1 MPAPA
6 CFAMAA
12 HTLRAARGGLLGAAA
27 LVLPTTLGKK
37 DGRQSPW
44 SPGAIAC
51 DNKAANAMVGDDF
64 QFSLGAPDSGF
75 SLFLAERTKK
85 IHFIRHAEGFHNVE
99 THKAGTNDILK
110 CPAGQQANE
119 HELWDARLTQ
129 VGIDQAQKL
138 REYLSQRPSGGRS
151 FTSFDLVVV
160 SPLTRTLETAQE
172 VFGPAR
178 SPGIPAFLD
187 PGQAPAGSEE
197 STLASTNA
205 VPRPR
210 ILVREECRERWGCYV
225 CDGRRPISQIMPDFP
240 GFDFSELEY
249 DADVFYTSERE
260 SDEHCH
266 QRALLFL
273 EWLNKR
279 PEKCIAVVTHSSFL
293 RHLFE
298 QFGKNTHHDD
308 KDLLQRVA
316 GNCELRSIILCS
328 HGTKD
333 RNTLE
338 PMSPEG
344 AASTV
349 DLGTIKLTQSKIAKG
364 GVH

>member
-1 MPAPA
+1 
-6 CFAMAA
+6 MAA
-12 HTLRAARGGLLGAAA
+12 HAIRTAKGGLLGVAA
-27 LVLPTTLGKK
+27 LVLPTSLGKK

-44 SPGAIAC
+44 SPGAVKC
-51 DNKAANAMVGDDF
+51 DGKSHAMVGDDF

-75 SLFLAERTKK
+75 SIFLAERTKK
-85 IHFIRHAEGFHNVE
+85 IHFIRHAEGFHNVA
-99 THKAGTNDILK
+99 TKKAGTNDILK
-110 CPAGQQANE
+110 PGDQKASE
-119 HELWDARLTQ
+119 HELWDSRLTE
-129 VGIDQAQKL
+129 VGIQQATDL
-138 REYLSQRPSGGRS
+138 REYLSTRPSGGRS

-178 SPGIPAFLD
+178 SPGVPAFLD
-187 PGQAPAGSEE
+187 PGQAPQGSPE
-197 STLASTNA
+197 SALASTKA

-225 CDGRRPISQIMPDFP
+225 CDGRRPISEIMPEFP
-240 GFDFSELEY
+240 AFDFSELEY
-249 DADVFYTSERE
+249 DADVFYTDERE
-260 SDEHCH
+260 PDEHCH

-308 KDLLQRVA
+308 KDVLQRVA

-338 PMSPEG
+338 PMTVESP
-344 AASTV
+344 ASTV
-349 DLGTIKLTQSKIAKG
+349 DVGSIKLTQSKIAKG
-364 GVH
+364 VVP